1 MKYTRRQI
9 VEAIRYWTAVLEAG
23 NYKRIN
29 WPRRIPGIEY
39 YTGPSSVSLHRDRMV
54 NKMLVVLARLAGV
67 EKEAA
72 DGMAKYMLQAS
83 AIARQTREKA
93 RKTLFDSVMREYG
106 FKPQLPEYP
115 ARSPAPD
122 DGKCHYDGNKAQ
134 KAACHYDVAA
144 LFAQEY
150 EKRKG
155 DPAELQK
162 MSDLCDQVD
171 LDIDFA
177 SKLSSLDGVGSV
189 YDQMDR
195 VGGRIKDK
203 TMYDLGMTDRRTTD
217 AYYREIKARA
227 DAELE
232 RIR

>member
-29 WPRRIPGIEY
+29 WPKRTPGVEY
-39 YTGPSSVSLHRDRMV
+39 FTGASAVSLRRDRMV
-54 NKMLVVLARLAGV
+54 NEMLVVLARLAGV

-106 FKPQLPEYP
+106 FKSQLPEYP
-115 ARSPAPD
+115 ARRQAPD
-122 DGKCHYDGNKAQ
+122 DGKNHMDGNKAQ

-150 EKRKG
+150 EKRKD
-155 DPAELQK
+155 DPAELRK

-171 LDIDFA
+171 LDMEFA
-177 SKLSSLDGVGSV
+177 SKLSSLDGVGDIS
-189 YDQMDR
+189 DQVNR
-195 VGGRIKDK
+195 VGGRITGK
-203 TMYDLGMTDRRTTD
+203 TLYDLGLTD
-217 AYYREIKARA
+217 
-227 DAELE
+227 
-232 RIR
+232 